1 MQFQEHDLGFVPV
14 GKTIEV
20 KLSNSAIIRIMDQ
33 YNYNEYRAGTD
44 HHFIG
49 GYIKQS
55 IYRAVVPIAEHW
67 YVVVDLG
74 GYGGNVVSSARVLPD
89 EY

>member
-1 MQFQEHDLGFVPV
+1 MQFQEYNLGLVPI

-20 KLSNSAIIRIMDQ
+20 KLSNSAIVRIMDQ
-33 YNYNEYRAGTD
+33 YNYTEYKSGED

-49 GYIKQS
+49 GYIKGAS
-55 IYRAVVPIAEHW
+55 FKALIPCTEHW

-74 GYGGNVVSSARVLPD
+74 GYSGSLISSVRVLSD
-89 EY
+89 